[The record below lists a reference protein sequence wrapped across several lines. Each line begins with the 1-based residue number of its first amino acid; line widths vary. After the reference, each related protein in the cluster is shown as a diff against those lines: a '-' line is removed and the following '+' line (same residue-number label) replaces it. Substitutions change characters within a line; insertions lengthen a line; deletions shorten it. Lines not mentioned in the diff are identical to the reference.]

1 MIKYHPT
8 DEMLMA
14 HAVGELTAS
23 MAIAVS
29 AHCEMCDQCA
39 KKVALFTEKA
49 AQQAFDAASLND
61 NNTEASITDSLNE
74 ESVDMDAMFGN
85 MLADIMSDETVPKTL
100 VTPSPQAEISVC
112 GETYALPRALRRYHQ
127 LGWSSIGTISR
138 ARLPLNEGDTRASLL
153 HIGMNGSVPSHT
165 HKGTELTLLLGGHF
179 EDEHD
184 TYVPGDF
191 IVLDGNNHHT
201 PQTHDGCLCYT
212 VSDAPLHFT
221 KGVSQLLNA
230 VGRVIY

>member
-8 DEMLMA
+8 DEMLAA
-14 HAVGELTAS
+14 HAVGDLAAS
-23 MAIAVS
+23 MSIAVS
-29 AHCEMCDQCA
+29 AHCEMCEHCMN
-39 KKVALFTEKA
+39 KVALFTEQA
-49 AQQAFDAASLND
+49 AQLAFDVPLPHGGNAVSGND
-61 NNTEASITDSLNE
+61 IAQE
-74 ESVDMDAMFGN
+74 EPLDMDAMFGN
-85 MLADIMSDETVPKTL
+85 MLADIMSDEMVPKTL
-100 VTPSPQAEISVC
+100 VTPSPKAEISVC
-112 GETYALPRALRRYHQ
+112 GETYSLPIALRRYHQ

-179 EDEHD
+179 EDEND

-191 IVLDGNNHHT
+191 IMLDASNHHT

>member
-8 DEMLMA
+8 DEMLAA
-14 HAVGELTAS
+14 HAVGELAAS
-23 MAIAVS
+23 MSIAVS
-29 AHCEMCDQCA
+29 AHCEMCEQCT
-39 KKVALFTEKA
+39 KKVAKFTEQA
-49 AQQAFDAASLND
+49 AQLAFDAPVPHGENAVATSV
-61 NNTEASITDSLNE
+61 NTQE
-74 ESVDMDAMFGN
+74 EPLDMNAMFGN
-85 MLADIMSDETVPKTL
+85 MLAEIMSDEMVPKTL
-100 VTPSPQAEISVC
+100 ITPTPKAEISVC
-112 GETYALPRALRRYHQ
+112 GETYSLPIALRRYHQ

-191 IVLDGNNHHT
+191 IMLDASNHHT

-221 KGVSQLLNA
+221 RGVSQLLNA